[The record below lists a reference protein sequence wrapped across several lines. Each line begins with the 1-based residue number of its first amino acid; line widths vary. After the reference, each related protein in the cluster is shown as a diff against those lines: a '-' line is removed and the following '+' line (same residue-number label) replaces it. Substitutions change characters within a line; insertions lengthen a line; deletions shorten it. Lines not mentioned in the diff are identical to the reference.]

1 MPTENVQI
9 LFLQKID
16 YAKYYS
22 RHHRYESMQLF
33 LSTTQQLQ
41 IENILHLNI
50 YTNIFKLNLNESK
63 RKIYRFEIVNDK
75 KSKWLNKIYLI

>member
-1 MPTENVQI
+1 MKINVSLTDLNLDAQQNVKQGLTISIAIFLFIRVPYQANMFFAIWMPTENVQI

-33 LSTTQQLQ
+33 LSTTQ
-41 IENILHLNI
+41 
-50 YTNIFKLNLNESK
+50 
-63 RKIYRFEIVNDK
+63 
-75 KSKWLNKIYLI
+75 